1 MFSSLVRRVQR
12 ILWTVTAGIRLLKIE
27 VGSLNRHNLNFL
39 FGKANRGARF
49 FNLDLHVAVA
59 GDLES
64 HLTKADAKLVRFSIS
79 DHNHLVPNRPPVA
92 DPVAYVNQRK
102 WRRLS
107 PKRVRGFQGRYGPFL
122 RSFDGF
128 VVTHTPSFVELFTNL
143 NKPVL
148 CVVSTRYE
156 SPYTERRDDWNRL
169 NRLLTCGVEDSRL
182 RVVANNQADA
192 DYFQFFAGASI
203 PVVPSLCAKET
214 PWTGSS
220 MRRVVACKDPRLSK
234 SISAATGYEEIKNL
248 GLPYAW
254 TDLAGCAEV
263 FVIPQNVSTMLLFE
277 LATAGVPVAIPSP
290 ELLKELRLDYEV
302 LNELTFAEM
311 SQVRITEDLQSPVNW
326 ESPYYLDWWLDRA
339 DFYNK
344 KIMPNV
350 RVVQTL
356 DELKVSDH
364 KILTRQLSF
373 RGQVVERNR
382 RIEESW
388 REVIEDFVGSAM

>member
-1 MFSSLVRRVQR
+1 MFLSLVRRVQR
-12 ILWTVTAGIRLLKIE
+12 ILWTVAAGLRLLKIE
-27 VGSLNRHNLNFL
+27 VGSRNRHSLNFVW
-39 FGKANRGARF
+39 GKKDSAARF

-64 HLTKADAKLVRFSIS
+64 HLSKADAKLVRFSIS
-79 DHNHLVPNRPPVA
+79 RHNHLVPNRPPVA

-107 PKRVRGFQGRYGPFL
+107 PKRVRGFESRYGRFL
-122 RSFDGF
+122 RGFDGF
-128 VVTHTPSFVELFTNL
+128 VVTHTPSFVELYTNL

-156 SPYTERRDDWNRL
+156 SPYTERQEDWNRL
-169 NRLLTCGVEDSRL
+169 NGLLARAVEESRL
-182 RVVANNQADA
+182 TVVANNQADA
-192 DYFQFFAGASI
+192 DYFQFFSGGSI

-214 PWTGSS
+214 PWTGSN
-220 MRRVVACKDPRLSK
+220 MRRVVVCKDPRLSK
-234 SISAATGYEEIKNL
+234 SISATTGYEEVKNL

-254 TDLAGCAEV
+254 SDLAGCAEV
-263 FVIPQNVSTMLLFE
+263 FVVPQNVSTMLLFE

-290 ELLKELRLDYEV
+290 KLFKELRRDYEV

-311 SQVRITEDLQSPVNW
+311 FQVRITEDLHSPVNW
-326 ESPYYLDWWLDRA
+326 ESPYYLDWWLERA
-339 DFYNK
+339 DFYNQE
-344 KIMPNV
+344 IMPNV

-356 DELKVSDH
+356 DELRVSDDE
-364 KILTRQLSF
+364 ILTRQSF
-373 RGQVVERNR
+373 FCDQVVERNR

-388 REVIEDFVGSAM
+388 RGVIEDFVGSAM